1 MRPPDSLPRTA
12 VPDEADRRSGRRR
25 LGVAAVQGVAWMG
38 TAQGVRI
45 PLQIGIFAIMAR
57 MLQPEDFGLFGM
69 VALLVDLLYVV
80 PGFGVTAT
88 IVSDR
93 DLDEEDVSTLFW
105 WQTGVGVLMTAVT
118 ILAAP
123 LVSELYGEP
132 RLTGL
137 TKLLAL
143 SFLMAP
149 PGMVAMGW
157 LEKRLAFSRLAMLE
171 VSALALAG
179 AVSVGMALR
188 GWGAVSLVLF
198 PMATLAFQS
207 VFALVAARWVPR
219 FCFRW
224 SVVSRAMGF
233 GVGFTGVQVLYYLTR
248 QLDSVLVGRYL
259 GAAMLGYYTLAYRFI
274 LHVTHA
280 VAGVVVRVMFPIIAS
295 IQNRPDHFREAYL
308 RALSG
313 VATLLFPVLSA
324 VFVSAGD
331 IVRIVFGDAWQ
342 PLVPLVRIFCVI
354 GMFQCTMATTGPVFW
369 ARRRMGLLLVI
380 MVVAVPVVGIPVGVG
395 LRWGVGGV
403 AVALLGASVV
413 VWTMTHGV
421 ANRILGLSPRRF
433 FRALVWPAVFM
444 VTVGIV
450 SAAVQQVLGTGEA
463 RGLDELVLV
472 VGMGLAAGVAVLWFG
487 RAPVIA
493 DVVALGRGVLRG
505 QG

>member
-1 MRPPDSLPRTA
+1 MPPPDFFPGTA
-12 VPDEADRRSGRRR
+12 VPDEGDRRSGRRR
-25 LGVAAVQGVAWMG
+25 LGVAAVQGVAWIG
-38 TAQGVRI
+38 AAQGVRI
-45 PLQIGIFAIMAR
+45 PLQLAIFVIMAR
-57 MLQPEDFGLFGM
+57 ILQPEDFGLFGM
-69 VALLVDLLYVV
+69 VALLIDLLYVV

-88 IVSDR
+88 IVSHQEF
-93 DLDEEDVSTLFW
+93 DEEDVSTLFW

-123 LVSELYGEP
+123 LVSQLYGEP
-132 RLTGL
+132 RLIGL

-198 PMATLAFQS
+198 PIATLAFQS
-207 VFALVAARWVPR
+207 MFALVAARWAPR

-233 GVGFTGVQVLYYLTR
+233 GVGFTGVQVLNYLSR
-248 QLDSVLVGRYL
+248 QIDIVLVGRYL
-259 GAAMLGYYTLAYRFI
+259 GAAMLGYYALAYRLV
-274 LHVTHA
+274 LHATLA
-280 VAGVVVRVMFPIIAS
+280 VAGIVVRVMFPIIAS
-295 IQNRPDHFREAYL
+295 IQDRPDRFREAYL

-313 VATLLFPVLSA
+313 VATLWFPVLSA

-331 IVRIVFGDAWQ
+331 VVRIAFGDAWQ
-342 PLVPLVRIFCVI
+342 PLVPLVRIFCAV

-369 ARRRMGLLLVI
+369 ARRRMGLMMAV
-380 MVVAVPVVGIPVGVG
+380 MAVAIPVVGISVGVG
-395 LRWGVGGV
+395 LQWGVEGV

-413 VWTMTHGV
+413 VSTITHGV
-421 ANRILGLSPRRF
+421 ANRILGLSPRHF
-433 FRALVWPAVFM
+433 LRALAWPAVFM

-450 SAAVQQVLGTGEA
+450 SAAVQQVLGTGET
-463 RGLDELVLV
+463 RGLDELALV
-472 VGMGLAAGVAVLWFG
+472 VGMGLGTGVAVLWFG